1 MRFPIPSCK
10 RPCAPSMYR
19 WPRRRLPTTSAMR
32 RMPICCSI
40 CRTTV
45 EKESYP
51 KFYFSDNGIVSLF
64 LDRKES
70 VQLENMAA
78 VALTR
83 AYPDDVYYLKS
94 AKTGI
99 DIDFYVPSIGLAVQ
113 AAYSIAGDARER
125 EVGSLKKLAQNSQ
138 GAARLVIVTY
148 EEEETII
155 EDGVT
160 IEAVPLYKFL
170 LELESGK
177 YGAAY

>member
-1 MRFPIPSCK
+1 M
-10 RPCAPSMYR
+10 
-19 WPRRRLPTTSAMR
+19 
-32 RMPICCSI
+32 
-40 CRTTV
+40 
-45 EKESYP
+45 
-51 KFYFSDNGIVSLF
+51 
-64 LDRKES
+64 
-70 VQLENMAA
+70 
-78 VALTR
+78 
-83 AYPDDVYYLKS
+83 
-94 AKTGI
+94 
-99 DIDFYVPSIGLAVQ
+99 PSIGLAVQ

-138 GAARLVIVTY
+138 GTARLVIVTY

>member
-1 MRFPIPSCK
+1 MRW
-10 RPCAPSMYR
+10 CAR
-19 WPRRRLPTTSAMR
+19 
-32 RMPICCSI
+32 I
-40 CRTTV
+40 RTRCIT
-45 EKESYP
+45 
-51 KFYFSDNGIVSLF
+51 
-64 LDRKES
+64 
-70 VQLENMAA
+70 
-78 VALTR
+78 
-83 AYPDDVYYLKS
+83 

-113 AAYSIAGDARER
+113 AAYSISGDARER
-125 EVGSLKKLAQNSQ
+125 EVGNLKKLAQNSQ
-138 GAARLVIVTY
+138 EATRFVIVTY